1 MTDFTLS
8 QQLQTDAALAKLDE
22 VFAFQFQEELEEVD
36 FAEALPESA
45 DPEELDRMAPA
56 LIRYL
61 IQSGDKGYKDG
72 CDFITPIPS
81 QENNWLFDPEE
92 EAFKGRFTD
101 RRPVR
106 DQSVGEAAHG
116 GEDQSEFLLVM
127 LHIGRFLP
135 NLGHQ
140 DDIAQRIEVAEGRH
154 PVRQLIPEDQ
164 AQRATRAR
172 IGQ

>member
-8 QQLQTDAALAKLDE
+8 QQLQTDAAIAL
-22 VFAFQFQEELEEVD
+22 QFQEELEELD

-106 DQSVGEAAHG
+106 DRVFEFTIKRSGDDWTRTFRPISGDFE
-116 GEDQSEFLLVM
+116 GED
-127 LHIGRFLP
+127 
-135 NLGHQ
+135 
-140 DDIAQRIEVAEGRH
+140 
-154 PVRQLIPEDQ
+154 
-164 AQRATRAR
+164 
-172 IGQ
+172 

>member
-61 IQSGDKGYKDG
+61 IQSGDKGYKDVV
-72 CDFITPIPS
+72 DRLEPVPNQS
-81 QENNWLFDPEE
+81 NNWLYDTED
-92 EAFKGRFTD
+92 EAFKGRFIDERPTRD
-101 RRPVR
+101 RVFSFVIKKRGNDWERTFRVESG
-106 DQSVGEAAHG
+106 DFEG
-116 GEDQSEFLLVM
+116 
-127 LHIGRFLP
+127 
-135 NLGHQ
+135 
-140 DDIAQRIEVAEGRH
+140 DD
-154 PVRQLIPEDQ
+154 
-164 AQRATRAR
+164 
-172 IGQ
+172 

>member
-61 IQSGDKGYKDG
+61 IQSSDKGYKDVV
-72 CDFITPIPS
+72 DRLEPIPNQS
-81 QENNWLFDPEE
+81 NNWLYDTEG
-92 EAFKGRFTD
+92 EAFKGRFIDERPTRD
-101 RRPVR
+101 RVFSFVIKKRGNDWERTFRVESG
-106 DQSVGEAAHG
+106 DFEG
-116 GEDQSEFLLVM
+116 
-127 LHIGRFLP
+127 
-135 NLGHQ
+135 
-140 DDIAQRIEVAEGRH
+140 DD
-154 PVRQLIPEDQ
+154 
-164 AQRATRAR
+164 
-172 IGQ
+172 